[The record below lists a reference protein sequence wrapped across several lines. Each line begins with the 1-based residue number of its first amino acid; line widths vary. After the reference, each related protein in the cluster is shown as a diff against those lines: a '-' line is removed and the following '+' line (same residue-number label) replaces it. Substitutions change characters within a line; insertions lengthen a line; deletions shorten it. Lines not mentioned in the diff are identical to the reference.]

1 MHRAVQKSKFNAQIV
16 TIQMENSN
24 NDYKQFNPR
33 RSQRARP
40 LDGDDDGDDCFYI
53 ALFSALSSRLAVLA
67 CDSTRV
73 TSFFM
78 VRFLTDIH

>member
-33 RSQRARP
+33 RSQIARP
-40 LDGDDDGDDCFYI
+40 LGGDDDDDGDDCFYV
-53 ALFSALSSRLAVLA
+53 ALFSALKQTHCARMWFY
-67 CDSTRV
+67 
-73 TSFFM
+73 TS
-78 VRFLTDIH
+78 D